1 MFYQAPLRRHTYESG
16 LSCSGCAALPPVVVA
31 YAYVGME
38 RWIESLIPQDVC
50 GLVLAGF
57 GHGRMPGAVW
67 QSLQKAMKEG
77 LVVVRAVTPVA
88 EYEGTIC
95 ADTLT
100 PQKAKILLQLALL
113 KTRDIHEIEGAFRE
127 Y

>member
-1 MFYQAPLRRHTYESG
+1 
-16 LSCSGCAALPPVVVA
+16 
-31 YAYVGME
+31 
-38 RWIESLIPQDVC
+38 
-50 GLVLAGF
+50 
-57 GHGRMPGAVW
+57 
-67 QSLQKAMKEG
+67 MKEG
-77 LVVVRAVTPVA
+77 LVVVRASRTLGGAVTPVA